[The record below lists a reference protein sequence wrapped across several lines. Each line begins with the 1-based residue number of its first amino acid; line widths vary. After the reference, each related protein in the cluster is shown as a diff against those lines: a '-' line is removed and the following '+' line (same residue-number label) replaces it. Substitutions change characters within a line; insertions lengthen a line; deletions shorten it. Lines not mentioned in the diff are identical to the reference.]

1 MKLSDLLE
9 ENTKIK
15 IIEAENNPLKP
26 IDLQVNKVGNSF
38 QFALSRDEIYKF
50 ATRELAEEALEE
62 FASPDTNLEEVRRKY
77 RGARLASWARR
88 LTGGTLAWDDVSK
101 RSRVVQVL
109 NKPYFKFFTNVL
121 SLLGVSVSLW
131 QSLLIN
137 IESIRDDY
145 DNGIEPGRNIP
156 EGTSFQDAVET
167 MYGIWVTEIA
177 LLMYAAIRRAGAV
190 GKVLSTIRNFVRAG
204 QLTAAGTG
212 VGAIPALISAV
223 VSEIGFQIA
232 MYAFTNPKSQKLLM
246 DWVLSFGTDSLAG
259 YAFQGV
265 GGATVFAAD
274 QLGRA
279 TGADVDLLGALGV
292 RDAAGPGFEKRTYS
306 EEGAQGTAFA
316 TSEWAKLVFQDLLFP
331 PGTEAEDLLVPYI
344 NKQRR
349 QQLLDELFGSS
360 LETPNTQADSEEPVQ
375 TSEPGLPEN
384 PDAAPVPQ

>member
-15 IIEAENNPLKP
+15 IIEAANPLDA
-26 IDLQVNKVGNSF
+26 IDLAVRPVGNSF
-38 QFALSRDEIYKF
+38 QFAISQDEIYKF

-62 FASPDTNLEEVRRKY
+62 FSSPNTNLDEVRRKY
-77 RGARLASWARR
+77 RGAKLAAYGRR

-101 RSRVVQVL
+101 RSAIKNLL
-109 NKPYFKFFTNVL
+109 NNGKFKFFTNVL
-121 SLLGVSVSLW
+121 SIIGVSASLW

-137 IESIRDDY
+137 IESLRDDY

-156 EGTSFQDAVET
+156 EGTPFQDAVET

-177 LLMYAAIRRAGAV
+177 VLMYAAIRRAGAV
-190 GKVLSTIRNFVRAG
+190 GKALSTIRNFVRAG
-204 QLTAAGTG
+204 QLAAAGTG
-212 VGAIPALISAV
+212 VGAIPALISAL
-223 VSEIGFQIA
+223 VSEVGFQIA

-246 DWVLSFGTDSLAG
+246 DWVLSYGTDSLAG

-360 LETPNTQADSEEPVQ
+360 LETPSTEPDEAQPVQ